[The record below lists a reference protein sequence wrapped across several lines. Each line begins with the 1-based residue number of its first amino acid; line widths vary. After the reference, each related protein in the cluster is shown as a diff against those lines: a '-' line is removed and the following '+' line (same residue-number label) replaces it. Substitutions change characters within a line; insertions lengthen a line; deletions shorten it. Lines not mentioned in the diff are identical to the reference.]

1 MFRMHSVLC
10 GTIACLLT
18 ILPANAELALGDSSG
33 PVPLVNLEGH
43 PRLMDNYDER
53 RGTVVVFLSARSPET
68 LASIEEIVA
77 THQRY
82 RIREMLFVGVVS
94 NPEESD
100 EELREF
106 AQRKGVIFPI
116 YRDPEGVVAKKFGAT
131 MTPEFF
137 LLDPEGKLRYH
148 GGLHGVSKGAG
159 LDAAIRE
166 VMKKDPVTTPKTP
179 LAGTPIK
186 KPGSKSTI
194 ENPYGS
200 MRFFS
205 SFVFDELP
213 GVPVHH
219 CSTLAEAPN
228 GDILCLWYGGTY
240 ESAEDQALYLAR
252 LPKGQRQWEAPER
265 MLWNLEQPPGNAVI
279 FRTPDDKVGV
289 VWGRMEQSRPMR
301 RGTGW
306 GQCRLFYRTS
316 DDNGRTWGPDAE
328 IPDTFGSLPRNIP
341 LSLQD
346 GTFALPVSGRT
357 SKGYGSFLLYL
368 DADGKTWTQGGFS
381 KGGGQPTIIQ
391 RDNGDLLNLM
401 RKNPRIPMTL
411 STDGGKT
418 WSEPTDTPLKNP
430 GSGIAMTRL
439 KSGRVVLV
447 FNDTD
452 QSDRYP
458 LSITQSFD
466 EGVTWE
472 EQRTL
477 EADWGE
483 FSYPSILQASDGT
496 IHVSYTY
503 RRYTIKH
510 AAFDE
515 GWLTHTE
522 RPN

>member
-1 MFRMHSVLC
+1 MLGLHRIYWGFFTCVL
-10 GTIACLLT
+10 AA
-18 ILPANAELALGDSSG
+18 LPANAGLSLGEKAES
-33 PVPLVNLEGH
+33 VPLVNLQGH
-43 PRLMDNYDER
+43 TRVMDNYDER

-94 NPEESD
+94 NPEEEA
-100 EELREF
+100 EELRAF
-106 AQRKGVIFPI
+106 TQRRGIIFPV
-116 YRDPEGVVAKKFGAT
+116 YRDPEGTVAKQFGAT
-131 MTPEFF
+131 VTPEFF
-137 LLDPEGKLRYH
+137 LLDPEGVLRYH
-148 GGLHGVSKGAG
+148 GGLHGTTRDNG
-159 LDAAIRE
+159 LEAAIRD
-166 VMKKDPVTTPKTP
+166 VMQKDPVAVPESPLSGTP
-179 LAGTPIK
+179 LATPGPK
-186 KPGSKSTI
+186 R
-194 ENPYGS
+194 EMDDPYGS

-252 LPKGQRQWEAPER
+252 LPKGARQWASPEV
-265 MLWNLEQPPGNAVI
+265 MLSNPEQPPGNAVI
-279 FRTPDDKVGV
+279 FRTPDNKVGV

-316 DDNGRTWGPDAE
+316 SDNGRTWGEDME

-341 LSLQD
+341 LTLND
-346 GTFALPVSGRT
+346 GRFALPISGRT

-368 DADGKTWTQGGFS
+368 DADGKNWTQGGFS

-401 RKNPRIPMTL
+401 RKEPRIPMTV
-411 STDGGKT
+411 STDGGMT
-418 WSEPTDTPLKNP
+418 WSEPVDTPLKNP

-458 LSITQSFD
+458 LSIIQSFD
-466 EGVTWE
+466 EGITWE

-510 AAFDE
+510 VAFDE